1 MEGWKGYM
9 EKTKGVHLYVSI
21 KNLMDVIKQ
30 EEEKDDDLKRTLHR
44 LQTYF
49 VGHSKLIKQY
59 GAKVE
64 KYTGGRSHIVFELND
79 DSDMTYETI
88 LKATVAC
95 FIFNNKIFNNLS
107 KYASYPSFGVHAGMD
122 YGDYFDY
129 YIDDNI
135 NEEEYTTI
143 GGVANNS
150 AKIQSYA
157 LKDYIYITQ
166 KFMDE
171 LSSELK
177 AKFIELKEEEKED
190 FSEKIRSKSFYK
202 AHYKEIFDEDFME
215 EIEAG
220 LDNVKKRVEDESKS
234 LNLSDITFESCTKQL
249 SFDGLSLKGKN
260 KRIEEGGV
268 LCADIRGFT
277 RLFYINDQ
285 NLDDLKDVMGKIYD
299 IMGSVINDTEGTKVQ
314 YQGDR
319 IVAVYND
326 FSGSDDDIVRMLK
339 AAFTLNSKIQELNDD
354 EEVQE
359 KLNNK
364 EISIGIGCSLGKII
378 ATRLGL
384 NGNKHN
390 MVLSESYKRAN
401 KCEDE
406 YAESNEVVIW
416 KHLKEEIDNKAD
428 ETEDPKYLALQE
440 LFTSINKTGYYKST
454 ATIEEY
460 EEKVT
465 QKEEL
470 ANKASK
476 VFNANVLKSSTGRL
490 SNININPWGIDY
502 GV

>member
-1 MEGWKGYM
+1 MD
-9 EKTKGVHLYVSI
+9 KTKGVHLYVNI
-21 KNLMDVIKQ
+21 KNLMDIIRQ

-49 VGHSKLIKQY
+49 IGHSKLIKQY

-79 DSDMTYETI
+79 DSDTTYETI
-88 LKATVAC
+88 LKTVAAC

-107 KYASYPSFGVHAGMD
+107 KYASYPNFSLHAGID
-122 YGDYFDY
+122 YGEYFDY

-135 NEEEYTTI
+135 NAVEYTTI

-157 LKDYIYITQ
+157 PKDYIYITQ

-171 LSSELK
+171 LSSDIKE
-177 AKFIELKEEEKED
+177 KFIELTEEEKED
-190 FSEKIRSKSFYK
+190 FSEKIRSKRFYK
-202 AHYKEIFDEDFME
+202 AHYKDIFDEDSMK
-215 EIEAG
+215 EIEEE
-220 LDNVKKRVEDESKS
+220 LDDVKKRVEDESKS
-234 LNLSDITFESCTKQL
+234 LNLNDITFESCTKQL

-268 LCADIRGFT
+268 VCADIRGFT

-285 NLDDLKDVMGKIYD
+285 NLDDLKEVMEEIYD
-299 IMGSVINDTEGTKVQ
+299 VMGSVINDTEGTKVQ

-326 FSGSDDDIVRMLK
+326 FSGGEDAIIRMLK
-339 AAFTLNSKIQELNDD
+339 AAFTLNSKIQELNEDAD
-354 EEVQE
+354 VQE

-364 EISIGIGCSLGKII
+364 KISIGIGCSLGKII

-384 NGNKHN
+384 NGNKHK
-390 MVLSESYKRAN
+390 MLLSESYKRAN

-406 YAESNEVVIW
+406 YAESSEVVIW
-416 KHLKEEIDNKAD
+416 KHLKEAIDSKVD

-440 LFTSINKTGYYKST
+440 IFTTISTTGYYKST

-470 ANKASK
+470 ANKVSE
-476 VFNANVLKSSTGRL
+476 VFNANVLKSPTGRT
-490 SNININPWGIDY
+490 SNVNISPWEIEYDRL
-502 GV
+502 

>member
-1 MEGWKGYM
+1 M
-9 EKTKGVHLYVSI
+9 EKNKGVHLYVSI
-21 KNLMDVIKQ
+21 KNLMDVIRQ

-49 VGHSKLIKQY
+49 VGHSKLIKVC
-59 GAKVE
+59 GGKVE

-79 DSDMTYETI
+79 DSEMTYETI
-88 LKATVAC
+88 LETAVAC

-107 KYASYPSFGVHAGMD
+107 KYASYPSFSVHAGMD

-129 YIDDNI
+129 DIDDSI
-135 NEEEYTTI
+135 NSVEYTTI

-157 LKDYIYITQ
+157 PKDYVYITK
-166 KFMDE
+166 KFIDE
-171 LSSELK
+171 LSAELK
-177 AKFIELKEEEKED
+177 EKFIELTEEEKEC
-190 FSEKIRSKSFYK
+190 FSEKIRSKRFYK
-202 AHYKEIFDEDFME
+202 AHYKDIFDEEYME
-215 EIEAG
+215 KIEER
-220 LDNVKKRVEDESKS
+220 LDDVKKRVEDESKS
-234 LNLSDITFESCTKQL
+234 LNLGDITFESCAKQL

-268 LCADIRGFT
+268 ICADIRGFT

-285 NLDDLKDVMGKIYD
+285 NLDDLKDVMEKIYD
-299 IMGSVINDTEGTKVQ
+299 VMGSVINDTEGTKVQ

-326 FSGSDDDIVRMLK
+326 FSGGEDAIVRMLK
-339 AAFTLNSKIQELNDD
+339 AAFKLNSKIQELNDNT
-354 EEVQE
+354 EVQE

-364 EISIGIGCSLGKII
+364 KISIGIGCSLGKII

-384 NGNKHN
+384 NGYKHN
-390 MVLSESYKRAN
+390 MVLSDSYKRAN

-406 YAESNEVVIW
+406 YAEFNKVVIW

-440 LFTSINKTGYYKST
+440 LFTSISTTGYYKSS

-476 VFNANVLKSSTGRL
+476 VFSANVLKSSTGRA
-490 SNININPWGIDY
+490 SNVNVNPWGIDY
-502 GV
+502 GRL

>member
-1 MEGWKGYM
+1 MD
-9 EKTKGVHLYVSI
+9 KTKGVHLYVNI
-21 KNLMDVIKQ
+21 KNLMDVINQ

-64 KYTGGRSHIVFELND
+64 KYTSGRSHVVFELND
-79 DSDMTYETI
+79 DSDMTYESI
-88 LKATVAC
+88 LETAVAC

-107 KYASYPSFGVHAGMD
+107 KYASYPSFSVHAGMD

-135 NEEEYTTI
+135 NSEEYTTI

-150 AKIQSYA
+150 AKIQSYSP
-157 LKDYIYITQ
+157 KDYIYITQ

-171 LSSELK
+171 LSTDLRG
-177 AKFIELKEEEKED
+177 KFIELTEEEKEG
-190 FSEKIRSKSFYK
+190 FSEKIRSKKFYK
-202 AHYKEIFDEDFME
+202 AHYKNIFDEDYME
-215 EIEAG
+215 EIEEG
-220 LDNVKKRVEDESKS
+220 LDDIKKRVEDEANG
-234 LNLSDITFESCTKQL
+234 LNLKDITFESCTKQL
-249 SFDGLSLKGKN
+249 SFDGLSLKGKS
-260 KRIEEGGV
+260 KRIEECGV
-268 LCADIRGFT
+268 ICADIRGFT
-277 RLFYINDQ
+277 KLFNINDQ
-285 NLDDLKDVMGKIYD
+285 NLDDLKDVMEKIYN

-319 IVAVYND
+319 IVAVYNH
-326 FSGSDDDIVRMLK
+326 FIGGEDDIVRMLK
-339 AAFTLNSKIQELNDD
+339 AAFTLNSKIQELNNNA
-354 EEVQE
+354 EVQQN
-359 KLNNK
+359 LNNRK
-364 EISIGIGCSLGKII
+364 ISIGIGCSLGKVI

-384 NGNKHN
+384 NGDKHN

-440 LFTSINKTGYYKST
+440 LFASINTTGYYKSA

-465 QKEEL
+465 QKEGL
-470 ANKASK
+470 ANKSSK
-476 VFNANVLKSSTGRL
+476 VFNANVLKSSTGRA
-490 SNININPWGIDY
+490 SNVNVNPWGIDY
-502 GV
+502 DRL